1 MEIWKN
7 ITRYPEYQ
15 VSNLG
20 NIRSKDSVD
29 VKNRVRKGVILKP
42 QQDKFGY
49 IRYRISVKNTKY
61 TIRCHRIVAEEFIEN
76 PQNKEQVN
84 HKDGDKTN
92 NNVTNLEW
100 VTPSENIQ
108 HAVDTGLSIYDTGK
122 TARRF
127 DSAVLVYDINM
138 NYLYSLSGN
147 KEITDKGFCYKLV
160 SAVVN
165 NKRNSHKGHI
175 FKRYL
180 IPTLET

>member
-1 MEIWKN
+1 MEKYYKIP
-7 ITRYPEYQ
+7 R
-15 VSNLG
+15 VSSASNLG
-20 NIRSKDSVD
+20 NIRSKDSID
-29 VKNRVRKGVILKP
+29 VKIEDEKGVILKP

-49 IRYRISVKNTKY
+49 IRYRISVKNTKIHY
-61 TIRCHRIVAEEFIEN
+61 KMSPYSSSEFIEN

-165 NKRNSHKGHI
+165 NKRNSQIKAT
-175 FKRYL
+175 YL
-180 IPTLET
+180 NGI